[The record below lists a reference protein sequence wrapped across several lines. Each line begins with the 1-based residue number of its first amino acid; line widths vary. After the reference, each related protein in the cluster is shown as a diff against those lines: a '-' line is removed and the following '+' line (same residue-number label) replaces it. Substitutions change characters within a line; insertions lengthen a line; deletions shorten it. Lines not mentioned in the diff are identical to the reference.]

1 MERDEQREAF
11 WASLLPRARERT
23 SLHAGVSPGTDH
35 WLRAGSGR
43 RGVHFTYGI
52 RRHDARVLL
61 TVEGEDEEVNHE
73 IFDALVQQREEI
85 EQAFGGTLD
94 WSKVE
99 GRKRCQIGVTL
110 PAGGYNDDKGRWP
123 ETQQAMI
130 DAMVRLERAF
140 KPLMP
145 NLGA

>member
-1 MERDEQREAF
+1 M
-11 WASLLPRARERT
+11 
-23 SLHAGVSPGTDH
+23 
-35 WLRAGSGR
+35 
-43 RGVHFTYGI
+43 
-52 RRHDARVLL
+52 
-61 TVEGEDEEVNHE
+61 NHE

-145 NLGA
+145 NLGV